1 MKLLVDADA
10 CPVKEII
17 LSLGKLYSVPILFFC
32 DTSHILSSDQK
43 NVTVITVDR
52 GNDSADFAL
61 VNQATV
67 GDISVTQDYGLASML
82 LAKRS
87 IVLHPNGFLLDDNN
101 IDQLLFQRHIAR
113 ESRKRKKGYSPIPKR
128 TKEQD
133 IAFEKLLKK
142 VLEAGKKSSE

>member
-17 LSLGKLYSVPILFFC
+17 LSLGKSYEVPVLLFA
-32 DTSHILSSDQK
+32 DTSHILHSNDQ
-43 NVTVITVDR
+43 NVTIITVDR

-61 VNQATV
+61 VNKANQ
-67 GDISVTQDYGLASML
+67 GDISITQDYGLATML

-101 IDQLLFQRHIAR
+101 IDQLLFHRHLAR
-113 ESRKRKKGYSPIPKR
+113 ESRKRRKGYSPIPKR

-133 IAFEKLLKK
+133 IAFEQLLKSI
-142 VLEAGKKSSE
+142 LETAKG